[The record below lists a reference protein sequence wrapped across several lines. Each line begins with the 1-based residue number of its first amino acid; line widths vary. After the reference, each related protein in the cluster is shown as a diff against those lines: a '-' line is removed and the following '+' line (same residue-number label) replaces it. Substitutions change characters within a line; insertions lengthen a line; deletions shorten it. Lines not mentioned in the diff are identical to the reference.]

1 MILIMSF
8 KNIFIFIINVLLVL
22 LLIGTFSNYENIKQ
36 SIIIKNVEEF
46 TSKEFKE
53 YEAKEFHSSLLVETD
68 NKKVYDNYYD
78 SVILNRNENEEYKIL
93 DVEVA
98 GNKAWLVVIYDAS
111 KVRIMNC
118 KAFNTSNNSGKE
130 TITEMSKRYGAYI
143 GINGGKFY
151 DDGKISLDIPSGY
164 IIENGKIIYQS
175 SNSKGNIIGI
185 TNDNKLK
192 LVNATGEEAINMGIR
207 DGMEFGPFLIVDG
220 KRQAIYQKFLAPR
233 TIIAQREDGIMLF
246 LITEGMGETGIYLD
260 EAIPFL
266 ENYGAVNAANLDG
279 GASTQLVVNGVLYNK
294 PKSGTGT
301 LIKNGRTVVNGWGVF
316 LD

>member
-1 MILIMSF
+1 MNF
-8 KNIFIFIINVLLVL
+8 KNIVIMFVNILLVILLVFVIKNHDNIKASIINK
-22 LLIGTFSNYENIKQ
+22 NI
-36 SIIIKNVEEF
+36 EEF
-46 TSKEFKE
+46 TSKEYRE
-53 YEAKEFHSSLLVETD
+53 YESKEFQSSLVVETD
-68 NKKVYDNYYD
+68 NTKVYDNYYD
-78 SVILNRNENEEYKIL
+78 SVILNREDDKEYKIL

-98 GNKAWLVVIYDAS
+98 GNKAWLVVVYDAS
-111 KVRIMNC
+111 MVRIMNC
-118 KAFNTSNNSGKE
+118 KAFNTSNNTGKE
-130 TITEMSKRYGAYI
+130 TITAMSKRYGAYI

-164 IIENGKIIYQS
+164 IIENGKVIYQS
-175 SNSKGNIIGI
+175 SNGKGNIIGI

-192 LVNATGEEAINMGIR
+192 LVSATGEEAINMGIR

-220 KRQAIYQKFLAPR
+220 KRQTIYQKFRASR

-246 LITEGMGETGIYLD
+246 LITEGMGESGIYLD
-260 EAIPFL
+260 EAVPFL

-294 PKSGTGT
+294 PKSGSGS

-316 LD
+316 LN

>member
-1 MILIMSF
+1 MNFKNILIMFINIILVIFLILVIKSHDNIKASIIN
-8 KNIFIFIINVLLVL
+8 KNI
-22 LLIGTFSNYENIKQ
+22 
-36 SIIIKNVEEF
+36 EEF

-53 YEAKEFHSSLLVETD
+53 YEAKEFQSSLVIETD
-68 NKKVYDNYYD
+68 NKKIYDNYYD
-78 SVILNRNENEEYKIL
+78 SVILNREDNEEYKIL
-93 DVEVA
+93 DVEVS
-98 GNKAWLVVIYDAS
+98 GNKAWLVVVYDAS

-118 KAFNTSNNSGKE
+118 KAFNTTNNTGKE
-130 TITEMSKRYGAYI
+130 TITAMSKRYGAYI

-164 IIENGKIIYQS
+164 IIENGKIIYRS
-175 SNSKGNIIGI
+175 SNGKGNIIGI
-185 TNDNKLK
+185 TSDNKLK
-192 LVNATGEEAINMGIR
+192 LVSATGEEAIAMGIR

-220 KRQAIYQKFLAPR
+220 QRQTIYQKFRASR

-260 EAIPFL
+260 EAVPFL

-294 PKSGTGT
+294 PKSGSGS